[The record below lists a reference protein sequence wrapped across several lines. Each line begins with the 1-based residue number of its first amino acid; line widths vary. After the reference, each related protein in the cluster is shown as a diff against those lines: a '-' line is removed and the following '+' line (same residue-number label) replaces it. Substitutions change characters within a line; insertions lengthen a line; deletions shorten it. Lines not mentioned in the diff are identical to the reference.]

1 MRAERT
7 SAQNSLAMTPT
18 DRLPR
23 AEALF
28 RAAGILAT
36 ASLGLVAMESLE
48 APKDL
53 PPGFADFAL
62 IVTKAVG
69 ALLVGV
75 FGWTFLAL
83 TKRGPR
89 ARVDKATVVLAVS
102 LSALGLFLSTDL
114 LFVVAA
120 GLAYALPRRAAYK
133 LFGVQVLGTLVM
145 CVLLLLSGDF
155 VSTAELAH
163 SSRPV
168 QVALTIL
175 VVLTF
180 QLFAFAAGSVAADER
195 LKREELARRTA
206 ELAGTQELLAS
217 SARMAE
223 RLAISRELHDTV
235 GHHLTVLSVQLE
247 IAKKTSEG
255 RALEA
260 ATQAQRV
267 VRLLL
272 ADVRETVSGLREAE
286 AVDLESALAKLRE
299 GLPDLDVAL
308 TVSARELPPETAH
321 ALFRVVQEALTNVCR
336 HAEAR
341 HVSVS
346 VAGEAGNVRL
356 AVHDDGRGAA
366 TYTPG
371 NGLTGLAERVRA
383 LGGSFSAGPLEPRGF
398 RVEATLPL
406 APAGTA

>member
-1 MRAERT
+1 
-7 SAQNSLAMTPT
+7 MTAT
-18 DRLPR
+18 RLPG
-23 AEALF
+23 AETLF

-36 ASLGLVAMESLE
+36 AALGLVAVESLE
-48 APKDL
+48 APKEL
-53 PPGFADFAL
+53 PYGFADFAL
-62 IVTKAVG
+62 VVTKAVV
-69 ALLVGV
+69 AVLVVV

-83 TKRGPR
+83 TRRGPR
-89 ARVDKATVVLAVS
+89 ARVDKQTVVLAVS

-120 GLAYALPRRAAYK
+120 GLAYALPRRAAYA
-133 LFGVQVLGTLVM
+133 LFAVQVLGTLVV
-145 CVLLLLSGDF
+145 CALLLWSGDF
-155 VSTAELAH
+155 VSTPELDH

-168 QVALTIL
+168 QVALTVL

-180 QLFAFAAGSVAADER
+180 QLFAFSAGSVAADER

-206 ELAGTQELLAS
+206 ELAATQDLLAS
-217 SARMAE
+217 SVRMAE
-223 RLAISRELHDTV
+223 RLALSRELHDTV

-286 AVDLESALAKLRE
+286 AVDLESALTRLRE
-299 GLPDLDVAL
+299 GLPGLEVSL
-308 TVSARELPPETAH
+308 SVSARELPPETAH

-341 HVSVS
+341 HVSVA

-356 AVHDDGRGAA
+356 SVRDDGRGAA
-366 TYTPG
+366 AYSPG
-371 NGLTGLAERVRA
+371 NGLNGLAERVRA
-383 LGGSFSAGPLEPRGF
+383 LGGSFSAGPLAPRGF

-406 APAGTA
+406 ATAGAA